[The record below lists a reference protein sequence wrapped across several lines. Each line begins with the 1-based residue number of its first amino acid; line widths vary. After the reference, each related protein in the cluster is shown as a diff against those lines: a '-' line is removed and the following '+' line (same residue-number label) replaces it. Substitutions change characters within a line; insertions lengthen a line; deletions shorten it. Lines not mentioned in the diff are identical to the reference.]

1 MSAPY
6 NGADVPGYMLS
17 PGYGGEIH
25 PYEDLV
31 GTYSVY
37 DQTTDLSDG
46 HGGRHDCRPGD
57 STIILRP
64 GEWEALATE
73 GPRRLKCQDG
83 YAPAVAWPYNVRK
96 VLDYPTNTG
105 VGTETV
111 YMGCRPECRKTG
123 KVGRQLWTQP
133 RGRRGRGR
141 FGRRYGAYGL
151 SPFVPA
157 AAALGGATIL
167 ALMLVPTFL
176 IGPWAVKQFRPR
188 WPYGKRLVT
197 SFLAGSAIAV
207 TRAAVVGKKDEE
219 EAKLGAMYGAG
230 AIPEGDHA
238 YGGCGTFMRITRDPD
253 KKACLLEKD
262 IARLER
268 KCAKGRKRKC
278 EKLDKKQAELAA
290 IAGSSYAPETLMAA
304 TDLQMVQWQQEEQV
318 AATQLA
324 GEQARTQRTLL
335 WVVLAGMSTLVVVG
349 VVRRRS

>member
-17 PGYGGEIH
+17 PGYGGAIH
-25 PYEDLV
+25 PYSE
-31 GTYSVY
+31 
-37 DQTTDLSDG
+37 
-46 HGGRHDCRPGD
+46 
-57 STIILRP
+57 
-64 GEWEALATE
+64 LATP
-73 GPRRLKCQDG
+73 GP
-83 YAPAVAWPYNVRK
+83 
-96 VLDYPTNTG
+96 
-105 VGTETV
+105 
-111 YMGCRPECRKTG
+111 
-123 KVGRQLWTQP
+123 
-133 RGRRGRGR
+133 
-141 FGRRYGAYGL
+141 RYGAYGL

-207 TRAAVVGKKDEE
+207 TRAAVVGKKET
-219 EAKLGAMYGAG
+219 KLGAMYGAG

-335 WVVLAGMSTLVVVG
+335 WV
-349 VVRRRS
+349 